1 MPAKGDKTR
10 KAIKAPVKK
19 ETDLVTQQYIITPPI
34 FVGGM
39 TMQGAI
45 DYIGEKIRMHRDMNR
60 KMAWTEEDLYIRH
73 QLIIN
78 WISTG
83 RPSMDVARD
92 IRNIWGVAESTARL
106 YIKEALQYLTDS
118 TAEYRDKAREVQ
130 LARLERYMEE
140 CRLCGKY
147 LEAAKFAEQIA
158 KLTGTYQDNKKLEIT
173 SDKPISITFGE

>member
-1 MPAKGDKTR
+1 MPRPPKN
-10 KAIKAPVKK
+10 AIKAPVKK
-19 ETDLVTQQYIITPPI
+19 TTDVVTQQPIITPPV

-45 DYIGEKIRMHRDMNR
+45 NYIGEKIRMHREMNL
-60 KMAWTEEDLYIRH
+60 KKPWSEEDLYIRH

-78 WISTG
+78 WLSTG
-83 RPSMDVARD
+83 RPIMDVARD
-92 IRNIWGVAESTARL
+92 IRNLWGVVDSTARKF
-106 YIKEALQYLTDS
+106 IDEALQYLTES
-118 TAEYRDKAREVQ
+118 TAEYRDKAREIQ
-130 LARLERYMEE
+130 LARLEKYMEE

-173 SDKPISITFGE
+173 SNKPISITFGE

>member
-1 MPAKGDKTR
+1 MPRPPKN
-10 KAIKAPVKK
+10 AIKAPVKK
-19 ETDLVTQQYIITPPI
+19 ETDLVTQEPIITPPV

-45 DYIGEKIRMHRDMNR
+45 DYIGEKIRMHRDLGR
-60 KMAWTEEDLYIRH
+60 KVAWTEEDLYIRH

-83 RPSMDVARD
+83 RPTVDVVRD
-92 IRNIWGVAESTARL
+92 IRNLWGVVESTAH
-106 YIKEALQYLTDS
+106 KFVQEALQYLTAS

-140 CRLCGKY
+140 CRLMGKY
-147 LEAAKFAEQIA
+147 LEAAKFSEQIA

-173 SDKPISITFGE
+173 SDKPITIAFGE

>member
-1 MPAKGDKTR
+1 MPRPPKN
-10 KAIKAPVKK
+10 AIKAPVKK
-19 ETDLVTQQYIITPPI
+19 ETDLITQEPIITPPV

-45 DYIGEKIRMHRDMNR
+45 EYIGQKIRMHRDLGR
-60 KMAWTEEDLYIRH
+60 KVAWTEEDLYIRH

-78 WISTG
+78 WI
-83 RPSMDVARD
+83 
-92 IRNIWGVAESTARL
+92 
-106 YIKEALQYLTDS
+106 S

-147 LEAAKFAEQIA
+147 LEAAKFSEQIA

>member
-1 MPAKGDKTR
+1 MARPPKN
-10 KAIKAPVKK
+10 AIKAPVKK
-19 ETDLVTQQYIITPPI
+19 NTDVVTQQPIIEPPV

-45 DYIGEKIRMHRDMNR
+45 NYIGEKIRMHREMGLKR
-60 KMAWTEEDLYIRH
+60 AWSEEDLYIRH

-83 RPSMDVARD
+83 RPVMDVARD
-92 IRNIWGVAESTARL
+92 IRNLWGVVDSTARKF
-106 YIKEALQYLTDS
+106 IDEALQYLTES

-130 LARLERYMEE
+130 LARLEKYMEE

-173 SDKPISITFGE
+173 SNKPISITFGE